1 MMNLRGTLRVQTSS
15 ILLILALASCMKD
28 SQPQSN
34 AKQERDTVA
43 RSQELRDS
51 ISGSSFSST
60 GVTPQEKG
68 PSDITLK
75 EKGSMLVDTLV
86 GTVYVSGNEPFT
98 RLTLALKDRRK
109 SIYIEAD
116 TIQSE
121 QLRKLQGRVV
131 RISGSIVKS
140 GIGDCMRVNEF
151 VIIQ

>member
-1 MMNLRGTLRVQTSS
+1 MMNLRGSLGVHTFS

-28 SQPQSN
+28 SQPRSN
-34 AKQERDTVA
+34 ATKGRDTVA

-51 ISGSSFSST
+51 ISGSSFSSI
-60 GVTPQEKG
+60 GVTLQEKG
-68 PSDITLK
+68 SSDITLK

-98 RLTLALKDRRK
+98 RLTLALEDRRK

-121 QLRKLQGRVV
+121 QLRKLHGRVV
-131 RISGSIVKS
+131 RISGAIVKS
-140 GIGDCMRVNEF
+140 GTGDYMRVNEF
-151 VIIQ
+151 VLVQ